1 MSASAAKHEP
11 EDFDWIFL
19 QFNQRGIA
27 PIVVAGQAVNI
38 WGKVFREWDRAH
50 NPESPK
56 IDDLLPL
63 TSEDL
68 EILATGVIEHLD
80 RFQGV
85 KSVSKTDPFGKV
97 AAPDAATYYL
107 QDKKAVF
114 KVQVLAWVNG
124 VDNTEIQK
132 RALPIRIGSEQ
143 AEIRL
148 PDPITLL
155 QCKIANLV
163 TVDQNNPPRQDLKHV
178 RILICCIR
186 AFIAQTIQQEGKSRQ
201 GLKLIQRLR
210 DVIRSKYASRVK
222 KEYAL
227 DWAQCLPLD
236 IIEALAPK
244 QAVWR
249 NFLKT
254 FRSGLG
260 VCIV

>member
-1 MSASAAKHEP
+1 LKAHSAKHDP

-27 PIVVAGQAVNI
+27 PVVVAGQAVNI

-50 NPESPK
+50 NPETPK

-68 EILATGVIEHLD
+68 EILATGVIKHLD
-80 RFQGV
+80 QFKGV
-85 KSVSKTDPFGKV
+85 KSVSKTDPFGK
-97 AAPDAATYYL
+97 AASPDAATYYL
-107 QDKKAVF
+107 QDKKKLF
-114 KVQVLAWVNG
+114 KVQVLSWVNG

-143 AEIRL
+143 AEILL

-155 QCKIANLV
+155 RCKIANLV
-163 TVDQNNPPRQDLKHV
+163 TVDQNDPPRQDLKHV

-186 AFIAQTIQQEGKSRQ
+186 AFIAQTIEQDVKSRQ
-201 GLKLIQRLR
+201 ALKLIQRLR
-210 DVIRSKYASRVK
+210 SVVRSKYASRVK
-222 KEYAL
+222 KEYGL
-227 DWAQCLPLD
+227 NWAHCLPLD
-236 IIEALAPK
+236 MIEALAPK
-244 QAVWR
+244 QLPWS

-254 FRSGLG
+254 FPRSWDG
-260 VCIV
+260 